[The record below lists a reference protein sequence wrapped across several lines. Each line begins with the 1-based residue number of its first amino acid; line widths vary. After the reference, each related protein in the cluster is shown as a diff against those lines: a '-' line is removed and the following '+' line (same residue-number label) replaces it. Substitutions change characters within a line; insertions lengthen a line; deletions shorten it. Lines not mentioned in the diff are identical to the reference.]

1 MTDTSTAG
9 ARPQITETV
18 RLAGLQPVYRRPPL
32 AEYLEQLWDR
42 RHFIRADARGRVV
55 SGTRGM
61 VLGMGWLVLRPL
73 LDGLA
78 YYLIFGMLLGT
89 SRGIDNFVGYLLVG
103 IFLFQFTSRCL
114 IQGAQSVVSGKNL
127 VKAFTFPRAA
137 LPVAA
142 VVREVLTMV
151 PVLGVMIALVLALAP
166 GEEITWR
173 WALFPLIFVLQT
185 GFSFGIALMA
195 ARMTARLPDLTHVIT
210 IFTRFWFYASGV
222 FFSFDAYLAD
232 HPELQ
237 FVLEL
242 NPMFLV
248 LDMSR
253 DVLLYGVTPE
263 PHTWGLLA
271 LWSVIASVGGLVY
284 FWRGEE
290 RYGSV

>member
-1 MTDTSTAG
+1 MTDTTTTG
-9 ARPQITETV
+9 TRPRVTETV

-89 SRGIDNFVGYLLVG
+89 DRGIDNFVGYLLVG

-114 IQGAQSVVSGKNL
+114 GQGAQSLISGKNL
-127 VKAFTFPRAA
+127 VKAFTFPRAS
-137 LPVAA
+137 LPVAV
-142 VVREVLTMV
+142 VVREMLTTV
-151 PVLGVMIALVLALAP
+151 PVLGVMTLLILALP
-166 GEEITWR
+166 PQEEITWR
-173 WALFPLIFVLQT
+173 WFLFPLILALQAL
-185 GFSFGIALMA
+185 FSFGVALTA
-195 ARMTARLPDLTHVIT
+195 ARLTARLPDLTHVIG
-210 IFTRFWFYASGV
+210 IFTRFWFYGSGV

-237 FVLEL
+237 LVLEL

-263 PHTWGLLA
+263 PHTWGLLV
-271 LWSVIASVGGLVY
+271 LWAVIASVGGLVY